1 MAPGGYIQS
10 DNADSP
16 ASGPIQFT
24 TVGCCLARPRTTTAK
39 RIFGSVWAKVCII
52 RFLSLVASCSG
63 SPAGV
68 RNDDNPGLRL
78 PQLPCCRATTC
89 YLRLSNW
96 ESDPNKL
103 RWMPNTR
110 SFVRSPRNPAQRRFS
125 HTGQSYRLASLAQLS
140 CERKRALSSI
150 ISACRLSRSC
160 YRP

>member
-1 MAPGGYIQS
+1 VGQS
-10 DNADSP
+10 TN
-16 ASGPIQFT
+16 PIHDCWLLPCPPTHNHSKTGFWLSL
-24 TVGCCLARPRTTTAK
+24 GE
-39 RIFGSVWAKVCII
+39 GVCIF

-63 SPAGV
+63 RPAGV
-68 RNDDNPGLRL
+68 RNDDNPALRL

-103 RWMPNTR
+103 HWMPNTR

-140 CERKRALSSI
+140 SERKRGLSSI
-150 ISACRLSRSC
+150 ISACGLSRSC
-160 YRP
+160 DRP